1 MGKRKLKECST
12 TSGSIATVVGGV
24 NSNYYKP
31 PPKPDVKDHK
41 TVMNDLIKRLATES
55 TIPLEEKRQMLESW
69 LRSNESSDTSSPH
82 TMSTRM
88 KYEKTLESQLNTIF
102 ENITITRK

>member
-69 LRSNESSDTSSPH
+69 LQSGGDIVYSYKLP
-82 TMSTRM
+82 TRM

>member
-1 MGKRKLKECST
+1 MGKRKLKECSTT

-31 PPKPDVKDHK
+31 PPKPVVKDHK

-69 LRSNESSDTSSPH
+69 LRSGGEIVHSCKLPA
-82 TMSTRM
+82 RM
-88 KYEKTLESQLNTIF
+88 RYEQSLESQLNTIF